1 MITLTKLPAE
11 HQKVL
16 QIQNWLKHK
25 ECSDLKSL
33 LLGDV
38 ASLQEKA
45 SRVLIQASEDE
56 RKMAD
61 AREAASEAEDIVK
74 FVAML
79 DRMLSGEY
87 EFQRVKI
94 GVSEKIIWK

>member
-1 MITLTKLPAE
+1 M
-11 HQKVL
+11 L

-38 ASLQEKA
+38 ASLQEEA
-45 SRVLIQASEDE
+45 SRVLIQASEDD
-56 RKMAD
+56 RKVAD
-61 AREAASEAEDIVK
+61 AREAASKAEDIVK

-79 DRMLSGEY
+79 DRIISGEY

>member
-1 MITLTKLPAE
+1 M
-11 HQKVL
+11 L

-38 ASLQEKA
+38 ASLQEEA
-45 SRVLIQASEDE
+45 SRVLIQASEDD
-56 RKMAD
+56 RKVAD
-61 AREAASEAEDIVK
+61 AREAASKAEDIVK

-79 DRMLSGEY
+79 DRIISGEH